1 MANQPSANPAATKIE
16 PRASTCSTIAVER
29 NRYYTGRY
37 LAARDF
43 SDEQRYHVDYR
54 HLHNRLLH
62 GWGVVCGLE
71 VSPHPDTECATG
83 WVVISAGM
91 ALDCCGREILV
102 EGDIPYELK
111 HLTPDHPPP
120 PAETAPDLPPPAE
133 AEAAADASEEDAARA
148 AREYSERHRHRRRFL
163 LGLEY
168 HEELVE
174 VAPALYNENACDP
187 RRMEAN
193 RVREGWKLV
202 ERPYTPDLRGTC
214 WRDPHH
220 NPEASH
226 YDDCQPHAGSAKSGS
241 CLHLPCPC
249 PGDMVPLAVIEYDP
263 NGRKAGFSID
273 MGGRR
278 QARPA
283 PDVLTH
289 IVHINWPHGG
299 EMRLSH
305 LRDQHQRQL
314 RVTFDRD
321 LYDPATARK
330 GSFYDRHPNA
340 VGINEWTF
348 SVVHHQW
355 EDGRYIP
362 KPLFNDDDGPRI
374 EQGRVAVFT
383 IPKDLI
389 EGRATIGGGV
399 LHITLRC
406 DFILDCHHRPV
417 DGNHLRGR
425 LRSGNGSAGGV
436 FESWFYIEDDEAE
449 RRERERHERERHE
462 REYRGPAGG
471 RRPGGW
477 QHKPTSSMGE
487 AKEGE

>member
-1 MANQPSANPAATKIE
+1 MANQSPPNPAAIKTE
-16 PRASTCSTIAVER
+16 PCASGCSTIAVER

-37 LAARDF
+37 MAARDF
-43 SDEQRYHVDYR
+43 SDEQAYYTDHR

-71 VSPHPDTECATG
+71 VDPHTAPECAKG
-83 WVVISAGM
+83 WVVIRAGM
-91 ALDCCGREILV
+91 ALDCCGREIIV
-102 EGDIPYELK
+102 ERDIYYELK
-111 HLTPDHPPP
+111 HLKTDHPAP
-120 PAETAPDLPPPAE
+120 PAETAPDALPPAPVE
-133 AEAAADASEEDAARA
+133 SAALAAPT
-148 AREYSERHRHRRRFL
+148 YSEHRRFL

-168 HEELVE
+168 HEELCE
-174 VAPALYNENACDP
+174 YAPALYSENACDP
-187 RRMEAN
+187 RRTEAN
-193 RVREGWKLV
+193 RVREGWRLV
-202 ERPYTPDLRGTC
+202 ERDYTPDLRGTC

-220 NPEASH
+220 NPEPACF
-226 YDDCQPHAGSAKSGS
+226 DDCQARPESATPGG

-249 PGDMVPLAVIEYDP
+249 PGDMAPLALIEYDP
-263 NGRKAGFSID
+263 NDRKAGFSID
-273 MGGRR
+273 MDGRR

-305 LRDQHQRQL
+305 LRDKHHRQL

-321 LYDPATARK
+321 LYDPATAAV

-355 EDGRYIP
+355 EDGQYIP
-362 KPLFNDDDGPRI
+362 KPLFNDDDRPRI
-374 EQGRVAVFT
+374 EKGRVAVFT
-383 IPKDLI
+383 IPKDLL

-449 RRERERHERERHE
+449 RRERERHERE
-462 REYRGPAGG
+462 YRGPSGG

-477 QHKPTSSMGE
+477 RHEPTSSMGE